1 VLDGKSHLLITDCG
15 TRRTKARHHFFAS
28 ESGVSQLVRLVDV
41 LIFSICSSVAFS
53 INVDTYFY
61 GAWEYCASVAVAVV
75 IFVSLFQ
82 RAGLYDFETVVLWP
96 RRMLTVTV
104 MMIVALGV
112 LAVLGFAV
120 KLSSF
125 FSRLWLFETF
135 ASATVFMILSRGGL
149 MFFLRREAK
158 AGRLRRNVAIIGSG
172 EQAKLFISHLHAE
185 AAPWQA
191 IVGVFDDRKSR
202 IQSWVLGYPL
212 LGDFAA
218 LVQRVR
224 QGEID
229 TVVVALPWSAD
240 ERALSILQ
248 RLRELPVHAYLGS
261 DLLGYRFPA
270 GRQELLGGVSVVKIF
285 AAPLSGRQAILK
297 AIEDYV
303 IASLLVLVLAPVM
316 LVCAIAVRLDS
327 PGPVL
332 FRQDRFGFN
341 NQRITEWKF
350 RSMYHQ
356 RPPEPGV
363 PQAKKD
369 DPRVT
374 RVGQFLRRHSLDE
387 LPQLLNVLRGE
398 MSLVGPRPHA
408 VEHNETY
415 AALIAGYDARHTV
428 KPGITGWAQVNGLR
442 GEITEIEMMRQRVKF
457 DIYYIENWSLLFDI
471 QILLLSLP
479 VVYRQGT
486 AY

>member
-1 VLDGKSHLLITDCG
+1 
-15 TRRTKARHHFFAS
+15 
-28 ESGVSQLVRLVDV
+28 
-41 LIFSICSSVAFS
+41 
-53 INVDTYFY
+53 
-61 GAWEYCASVAVAVV
+61 
-75 IFVSLFQ
+75 
-82 RAGLYDFETVVLWP
+82 
-96 RRMLTVTV
+96 
-104 MMIVALGV
+104 
-112 LAVLGFAV
+112 
-120 KLSSF
+120 
-125 FSRLWLFETF
+125 
-135 ASATVFMILSRGGL
+135 
-149 MFFLRREAK
+149 
-158 AGRLRRNVAIIGSG
+158 
-172 EQAKLFISHLHAE
+172 
-185 AAPWQA
+185 
-191 IVGVFDDRKSR
+191 
-202 IQSWVLGYPL
+202 
-212 LGDFAA
+212 
-218 LVQRVR
+218 
-224 QGEID
+224 
-229 TVVVALPWSAD
+229 
-240 ERALSILQ
+240 
-248 RLRELPVHAYLGS
+248 
-261 DLLGYRFPA
+261 
-270 GRQELLGGVSVVKIF
+270 
-285 AAPLSGRQAILK
+285 
-297 AIEDYV
+297 
-303 IASLLVLVLAPVM
+303 
-316 LVCAIAVRLDS
+316 
-327 PGPVL
+327 VL